1 MIAMIFFF
9 MVLLDPQPYDGIQSN
24 YPPNNVNPITNH
36 SPSENREAHASTN
49 PDFDPNGVALAP
61 FPDDKPNDSNA
72 GARQHFNYD
81 NLHHRY
87 PSKENTGS
95 NANGG
100 SHVPL
105 ATYGGSQ
112 VPLAPL

>member
-1 MIAMIFFF
+1 MITMIFFF
-9 MVLLDPQPYDGIQSN
+9 MVLLDPKPYDGTNPIQSN
-24 YPPNNVNPITNH
+24 YQPKNVNPITNQ
-36 SPSENREAHASTN
+36 NREAQIPTN
-49 PDFDPNGVALAP
+49 PDFDPSGVALAP

-72 GARQHFNYD
+72 GARRHFNYD

-87 PSKENTGS
+87 PSKQNTGS
-95 NANGG
+95 NGNGG
-100 SHVPL
+100 SNVPL

>member
-1 MIAMIFFF
+1 MILSF
-9 MVLLDPQPYDGIQSN
+9 MVLLDPQPYDGRNPIQSN
-24 YPPNNVNPITNH
+24 YQPNIVNPIANQ
-36 SPSENREAHASTN
+36 NREAQTN

-72 GARQHFNYD
+72 GARTHFNYD

-87 PSKENTGS
+87 PSKQNTDSNGS
-95 NANGG
+95 GG

-112 VPLAPL
+112 VPLAPF